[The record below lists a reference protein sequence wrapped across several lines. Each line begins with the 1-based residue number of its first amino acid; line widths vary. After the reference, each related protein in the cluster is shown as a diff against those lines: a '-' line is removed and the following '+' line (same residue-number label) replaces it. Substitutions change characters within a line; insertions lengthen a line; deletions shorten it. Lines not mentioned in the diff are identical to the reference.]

1 MRGQV
6 QIIASVAAIGLLVAV
21 VSILYL
27 NVISGVSS
35 YRVMEVGSNVYSVMG
50 SKMAWGACELA
61 YALKN
66 STGVSYVFVNVTVI
80 DLSTGRTLGVDYCE
94 LRSSQSSGYYRTYTY
109 MRETRDGLV
118 YFYVVRVAP

>member
-1 MRGQV
+1 MKGQV
-6 QIIASVAAIGLLVAV
+6 QIIASIAAIGLLVAV
-21 VSILYL
+21 ASILYL
-27 NVISGVSS
+27 NLLSGVSS
-35 YRVMEVGSNVYSVMG
+35 YRVMEVGSNVYSVIG
-50 SKMAWGACELA
+50 SKMTWSACELA

-80 DLSTGRTLGVDYCE
+80 DLQTGRTLSVDYCE
-94 LRSSQSSGYYRTYTY
+94 LRSSQSSSYYRVYTY